1 MNENTPAPN
10 AENAGNGETPSN
22 TAPQRPRLFVDA
34 DACPVKT
41 ECERVAERHR
51 IEMILVSNGG
61 IRPSRNPLIK
71 IVIVPPE
78 PDAAD
83 DWIAE
88 NASAND
94 VIVTADIPLASRGL
108 EIGAHVLGP
117 TGKEFTGANIANAL
131 AGREIAAHMREVTGE
146 QGRNA
151 GFTQKDRSRFS
162 SALEV
167 MVQQALRG

>member
-1 MNENTPAPN
+1 MNENT
-10 AENAGNGETPSN
+10 ENT
-22 TAPQRPRLFVDA
+22 RPRLFVDA
-34 DACPVKT
+34 DACPVKA

-51 IEMILVSNGG
+51 IEMIMVSNGG
-61 IRPSRNPLIK
+61 IRPSRNPMIK

-83 DWIAE
+83 DWIAG
-88 NASAND
+88 NARARD
-94 VIVTADIPLASRGL
+94 VIITNDIPLASRGI
-108 EIGAHVLGP
+108 EIGARVLKANGQ
-117 TGKEFTGANIANAL
+117 EFTEANIGNAL

-151 GFTQKDRSRFS
+151 SFTQKDRSKFS

-167 MVQQALRG
+167 LVQAVLRG

>member
-1 MNENTPAPN
+1 MNENT
-10 AENAGNGETPSN
+10 EHTEHKK
-22 TAPQRPRLFVDA
+22 PRLFVDA
-34 DACPVKT
+34 DACPVKA

-51 IEMILVSNGG
+51 VEMIVVSNGG

-71 IVIVPPE
+71 NVIVPPE

-88 NASAND
+88 NAVAGD
-94 VIVTADIPLASRGL
+94 VIVTNDIPLASRGI
-108 EIGAHVLGP
+108 EIGARVVKANGQ
-117 TGKEFTGANIANAL
+117 EFTEANIGNAL

-151 GFTQKDRSRFS
+151 SFTQKDRSKFL

-167 MVQQALRG
+167 LMQAVLRGK

>member
-1 MNENTPAPN
+1 MSDQNQTP
-10 AENAGNGETPSN
+10 T
-22 TAPQRPRLFVDA
+22 PQRPRLFVDA
-34 DACPVKT
+34 DACPVKA
-41 ECERVAERHR
+41 ECERVAERHQ
-51 IEMILVSNGG
+51 MQMFLVSNGG
-61 IRPSRNPLIK
+61 IRPSRNPLIQS
-71 IVIVPPE
+71 IFVPPE

-88 NASAND
+88 NAGAND
-94 VIVTADIPLASRGL
+94 IIITADIPLASRGL
-108 EIGAHVLGP
+108 ELGAHVLGP
-117 TGKEFTGANIANAL
+117 TGKAFTEANIANAL

-167 MVQQALRG
+167 VAQAALRA

>member
-1 MNENTPAPN
+1 MNENT
-10 AENAGNGETPSN
+10 ENT
-22 TAPQRPRLFVDA
+22 RPRLLVDA
-34 DACPVKT
+34 DACPVKS

-51 IEMILVSNGG
+51 IEMIMVSNGG

-88 NASAND
+88 NARARD
-94 VIVTADIPLASRGL
+94 VIITNDIPLASRGI
-108 EIGAHVLGP
+108 EIGARVLKANGQ
-117 TGKEFTGANIANAL
+117 EFTEANIGNAL

-151 GFTQKDRSRFS
+151 AFTQKDRSKFS

-167 MVQQALRG
+167 LVQASLRA

>member
-1 MNENTPAPN
+1 MSDIE
-10 AENAGNGETPSN
+10 SN
-22 TAPQRPRLFVDA
+22 PQKQMPRLFVDA
-34 DACPVKT
+34 DACPVKA
-41 ECERVAERHR
+41 ECERVAERHQ
-51 IEMILVSNGG
+51 MQMFLVSNGG

-71 IVIVPPE
+71 CIFVPPE

-83 DWIAE
+83 NWIAE
-88 NASAND
+88 NAQAND
-94 VIVTADIPLASRGL
+94 IIITADIPLASRGL

-117 TGKEFTGANIANAL
+117 TGKAFTEANIANAL

-151 GFTQKDRSRFS
+151 GFTQQDRSRFS

-167 MVQQALRG
+167 MVQTARRA

>member
-1 MNENTPAPN
+1 MSDQNQTL
-10 AENAGNGETPSN
+10 T
-22 TAPQRPRLFVDA
+22 PQRPRLFVDA
-34 DACPVKT
+34 DACPVKA
-41 ECERVAERHR
+41 ECERVAERHQ
-51 IEMILVSNGG
+51 MQMFLVSNGG
-61 IRPSRNPLIK
+61 IRPSRNPLIQS
-71 IVIVPPE
+71 IFVPPE

-88 NASAND
+88 NAGAND
-94 VIVTADIPLASRGL
+94 IIITADIPLASRGL
-108 EIGAHVLGP
+108 ELGAHVLGP
-117 TGKEFTGANIANAL
+117 TGKAFTEANIANAL

-167 MVQQALRG
+167 VAQAALRA

>member
-1 MNENTPAPN
+1 MSDQNQNPT
-10 AENAGNGETPSN
+10 S
-22 TAPQRPRLFVDA
+22 QRPRLFVDA
-34 DACPVKT
+34 DACPVKA

-51 IEMILVSNGG
+51 IEMFLVSNGG
-61 IRPSRNPLIK
+61 IRPSRNPLIHS
-71 IVIVPPE
+71 IFVPPE

-88 NASAND
+88 NASTND
-94 VIVTADIPLASRGL
+94 VIITADIPLASRGL
-108 EIGAHVLGP
+108 ELGAHVLGP
-117 TGKEFTGANIANAL
+117 TGKAFTEANIANAL

-167 MVQQALRG
+167 MVQAALRA

>member
-1 MNENTPAPN
+1 MNENTQN
-10 AENAGNGETPSN
+10 S
-22 TAPQRPRLFVDA
+22 RPRLLVDA
-34 DACPVKT
+34 DACPVKA

-88 NASAND
+88 NARAR
-94 VIVTADIPLASRGL
+94 AEREEGAAGL
-108 EIGAHVLGP
+108 I
-117 TGKEFTGANIANAL
+117 
-131 AGREIAAHMREVTGE
+131 
-146 QGRNA
+146 GRNA
-151 GFTQKDRSRFS
+151 RGRLGRRRFS
-162 SALEV
+162 GKRAERTQMELEMKAFEAQMAAVAMMV
-167 MVQQALRG
+167 MG